1 MEEETQKKK
10 EYTAPKFIYYGTLE
24 ELTKD
29 AGNLGNDGLAGSK
42 AQI

>member
-1 MEEETQKKK
+1 MEEKKPY
-10 EYTAPKFIYYGTLE
+10 ESPELVCYGTLE
-24 ELTKD
+24 DLTKD